1 MSAENLLKKGF
12 EMIEKE
18 SGESLAALR
27 HRLRKVSA
35 EFVDVSPGELKVK
48 MTQGKQKSV
57 FVKISA
63 ETFTEPVWEKVIL
76 RMSREAGWAASLSSG
91 SLPGDFEKV
100 FRVEGQRL
108 LPDSFKAFKFQCS
121 ADPDQTP
128 ACRHVFL
135 AWLLFLAELEKD
147 PLLILSLRG
156 RKGAE
161 LLERLKE
168 SQTLKK
174 PGGFPLASPE
184 ESIPETGWQGAAS
197 WARGLQ
203 PHDDLWFEKL
213 PLSGWLWKGQD
224 LKTGLLLLIEN
235 ARFQAS
241 ERNKIFSRVK
251 TEEGPRLDGGILPR

>member
-12 EMIEKE
+12 EMLERE
-18 SGESLAALR
+18 SGESLAAFR
-27 HRLRKVSA
+27 HKLRKVNA
-35 EFVDVSPGELKVK
+35 DFVEVSQGELKVK

-57 FVKISA
+57 FVKITA
-63 ETFTEPVWEKVIL
+63 ETFAESVWEKVIL

-100 FRVEGQRL
+100 FRLEGQRL
-108 LPDSFKAFKFQCS
+108 LPDTFKAFRPQCS
-121 ADPDQTP
+121 ADPDQTS

-147 PLLILSLRG
+147 PLLILTLRG
-156 RKGAE
+156 RTGEE

-174 PGGFPLASPE
+174 PGGFPVNTQE
-184 ESIPETGWQGAAS
+184 ETIPETGWRGTAA
-197 WARGLQ
+197 WARALQ
-203 PHDDLWFEKL
+203 PHDGLWFEKL
-213 PLSGWLWKGQD
+213 PSSGWLWKGQD
-224 LKTGLLLLIEN
+224 LKNGLLLLIEN

-241 ERNKIFSRVK
+241 ERNKIFSRAK
-251 TEEGPRLDGGILPR
+251 TEEKPRPDGGILRE